1 MKIIIEYNMK
11 SKVTIPSIIN
21 AKKEKRKISMLTAY
35 DYLMA
40 KILDEAEIDILL
52 VGDSVGF
59 VHMGLQSTIPVTM
72 DQMVYHSSI
81 VAKAS
86 ERALVITDMPFGS
99 YTVSKEEAVKNA
111 IRLVKDGG
119 AHGVKLE
126 GGKRVLDKIK
136 AIIDAEIPV
145 MGHLGLTPQSE
156 HKFGGFKVQAKS
168 EDAVERLISDALAL
182 EEVGVF
188 SIVLEGIPIEAARR
202 VTDILRIPT
211 IGIGAGKYCDGQVL
225 VTHDMLGLTDFTA
238 KFVKEYSKLKSE
250 IISAAKLFSEEVK
263 NNQFPTLE
271 YSYDVDIKKAIK
283 SDLIENISDEKKSFD
298 KI

>member
-1 MKIIIEYNMK
+1 MK
-11 SKVTIPSIIN
+11 SKVTIPSILN

-81 VAKAS
+81 VARAT

-136 AIIDAEIPV
+136 AIIEAEIPV

-202 VTDILRIPT
+202 VTEILRIPT

-271 YSYDVDIKKAIK
+271 YSYDVDIKKETKA
-283 SDLIENISDEKKSFD
+283 DLIENISDEQKSFV
-298 KI
+298 KM

>member
-1 MKIIIEYNMK
+1 
-11 SKVTIPSIIN
+11 
-21 AKKEKRKISMLTAY
+21 MLTAY

-81 VAKAS
+81 VARAT

-136 AIIDAEIPV
+136 AIIEAEIPV

-202 VTDILRIPT
+202 VTEILRIPT

-271 YSYDVDIKKAIK
+271 YSYDVDIKKETKA
-283 SDLIENISDEKKSFD
+283 DLIENISDEKKSFD

>member
-1 MKIIIEYNMK
+1 MK

-81 VAKAS
+81 VAKATQ
-86 ERALVITDMPFGS
+86 RALVITDMPFGS
-99 YTVSKEEAVKNA
+99 YTVSKEEAVRNA

-136 AIIDAEIPV
+136 AIIEAEIPV

-202 VTDILRIPT
+202 VTEILRIPT

-271 YSYDVDIKKAIK
+271 YSYDVDIEKEIK

>member
-1 MKIIIEYNMK
+1 MK
-11 SKVTIPSIIN
+11 SKVTIPSILN

-59 VHMGLQSTIPVTM
+59 VHMGLKSTIPVTM

-81 VAKAS
+81 VARAT

-136 AIIDAEIPV
+136 AIIEAEIPV

-202 VTDILRIPT
+202 VTEILRIPT

-271 YSYDVDIKKAIK
+271 YSYDVDIKKETKA
-283 SDLIENISDEKKSFD
+283 DLIENISDEKKSFD

>member
-1 MKIIIEYNMK
+1 MK
-11 SKVTIPSIIN
+11 SKVTIPSILN
-21 AKKEKRKISMLTAY
+21 AKKDKRKISMLTAY

-81 VAKAS
+81 VARAT

-136 AIIDAEIPV
+136 AIIEAEIPV

-202 VTDILRIPT
+202 VTEILRIPT

-271 YSYDVDIKKAIK
+271 YSYDIDIKKETKA
-283 SDLIENISDEKKSFD
+283 DLIENISDEKKSFD

>member
-1 MKIIIEYNMK
+1 MK
-11 SKVTIPSIIN
+11 SKVTIPSILN

-81 VAKAS
+81 VARAT

-136 AIIDAEIPV
+136 AIIEAEIPV

-202 VTDILRIPT
+202 VTEILRIPT

-271 YSYDVDIKKAIK
+271 YSYDVDIKKKTKA
-283 SDLIENISDEKKSFD
+283 DLIEN
-298 KI
+298 KILKL

>member
-1 MKIIIEYNMK
+1 MK
-11 SKVTIPSIIN
+11 SKVTIPTILN

-81 VAKAS
+81 VARAT

-136 AIIDAEIPV
+136 AIIEAEIPV

-202 VTDILRIPT
+202 VTEILRIPT

-271 YSYDVDIKKAIK
+271 YSYDVDIKKETKA
-283 SDLIENISDEKKSFD
+283 DLIENISDEKKSFD

>member
-1 MKIIIEYNMK
+1 MK
-11 SKVTIPSIIN
+11 SKVTIPSILN

-81 VAKAS
+81 VARAT

-202 VTDILRIPT
+202 VTEILRIPT

-271 YSYDVDIKKAIK
+271 YSYDVDIKKETKA
-283 SDLIENISDEKKSFD
+283 DLIENISDEKKSFD